1 MNKQVKLIL
10 SLLLVASVLFIT
22 VASLVVPSPKSEKQL
37 SKLFDI
43 CEDYQVGDKLYVID
57 AATFKSQEERHLAIS
72 LQGVVAKVE
81 PQIFIITNEISYD
94 YLDIISKSGV
104 KLVFNDSKGEPW
116 TVETLLKK
124 FKPYIN
130 DFGYVLY
137 RPSDKA
143 EGLNAATNLA
153 ALYGWLP
160 VPVELEALAEKNELV
175 LKEDFS
181 DDEYNI
187 KFQKDFF
194 KKYKKEFEFDAIVSS
209 RYEWSGLRDLAIQQ
223 GFYTFYIDEDEDTAS
238 LREKILNYAGSGTTV
253 LGWAKYEKWYVSQTS
268 KNGGMVIPSDHC
280 HNNSFLA
287 SFKCDVPQQKHDKTK
302 KYIDTSK
309 HYVAIVF
316 SDGDNVQ
323 WLQNGFSEYFNKLS
337 LETQFPMTW
346 TVSPSLQEFSPITAK
361 MIYSASTVND
371 YFIAGVSGA
380 GYVNPTEYPLSAL
393 DDFTD
398 ITASAMLESGLNYV
412 SILDS
417 TPGNMIED
425 KVLEHRLE
433 YYARYDNIKGGVLSL
448 DPEKYQGGEGKVY
461 FANGKPFVSNRLSL
475 WHPDGEGAL
484 VTEEWLKEKAEIV
497 NSYPADMETINGY
510 TVINVHPWS
519 ISVENLA
526 YFVSQLDEDVQLVTV
541 DELLTLVENNVPH
554 ETAIPEKQ

>member
-1 MNKQVKLIL
+1 MNKQVKIIL
-10 SLLLVASVLFIT
+10 SLFLVAAVLFMT
-22 VASLVVPSPKSEKQL
+22 VISFVVPSPESEKAL

-72 LQGVVAKVE
+72 LQGIVAKVE

-94 YLDIISKSGV
+94 YLDIISKNGV

-194 KKYKKEFEFDAIVSS
+194 KKYKKEFDFDAIVSS

-253 LGWAKYEKWYVSQTS
+253 LGWAKYEKWYVSQAS

-287 SFKCDVPQQKHDKTK
+287 SFKCDIPQQKHDKTK

-309 HYVAIVF
+309 HYVALVF

-371 YFIAGVSGA
+371 YFISGVSGA

-398 ITASAMLESGLNYV
+398 VTAAAMLESGLNYV

-417 TPGNMIED
+417 TPDNMIED

-484 VTEEWLKEKAEIV
+484 VTEEWLKEQAEIV

-554 ETAIPEKQ
+554 ETATPEKQ

>member
-10 SLLLVASVLFIT
+10 SLFLVASVLFIT
-22 VASLVVPSPKSEKQL
+22 IVSFVVPSPKTEKQL

-94 YLDIISKSGV
+94 YLDIVSRNGV
-104 KLVFNDSKGEPW
+104 KLIFNDSKGEPW

-137 RPSDKA
+137 RPSEKA

-160 VPVELEALAEKNELV
+160 VPVELEALAEQYDLV

-194 KKYKKEFEFDAIVSS
+194 KKYKKEFNYNAIVSS

-238 LREKILNYAGSGTTV
+238 LREKILDYAGYGTTV
-253 LGWAKYEKWYVSQTS
+253 LGWAKYEKWYVSQAS
-268 KNGGMVIPSDHC
+268 KNGGMVIPTDHC

-287 SFKCDVPQQKHDKTK
+287 SFKCEVPQQKHDKTK

-309 HYVAIVF
+309 HYVALVF

-346 TVSPSLQEFSPITAK
+346 TVSPSLQEFSPVTSS

-380 GYVNPTEYPLSAL
+380 GYVNPTKYPLSAL

-398 ITASAMLESGLNYV
+398 ITAAAMLESGLSYV

-417 TPGNMIED
+417 TPDNIIED

-484 VTEEWLKEKAEIV
+484 VTQEWLKEQAEIV

-510 TVINVHPWS
+510 SVINVHPWS

-554 ETAIPEKQ
+554 ETATPEEQ

>member
-1 MNKQVKLIL
+1 MNKKVKIII
-10 SLLLVASVLFIT
+10 SLFLVASVLFTT
-22 VASLVVPSPKSEKQL
+22 VVFFAVPSPKNEKEL
-37 SKLFDI
+37 SGLYGF
-43 CEDYQVGDKLYVID
+43 CEDFQIGDKLYVID
-57 AATFKSQEERHLAIS
+57 SSTFKSQEERHLAVA
-72 LQGVVAKVE
+72 LQGIVAKVE

-94 YLDIISKSGV
+94 YLDIISKEGV
-104 KLVFNDSKGEPW
+104 KIVFNDSNGEPW
-116 TVETLLKK
+116 TVDTLLRK

-130 DFGYVLY
+130 DSGYVLY
-137 RPSDKA
+137 RPSEKA

-160 VPVELEALAEKNELV
+160 VPIELEDLAEKYDLV

-194 KKYKKEFEFDAIVSS
+194 KKYKKEFNYNAVVSS
-209 RYEWSGLRDLAIQQ
+209 RYEWTGLRDLAIQQ
-223 GFYTFYIDEDEDTAS
+223 GFYTFYIDEDEDGVS
-238 LREKILNYAGSGTTV
+238 LREKILNYAGKGTTV

-268 KNGGMVIPSDHC
+268 KNGGAVIPSDHC

-287 SFKCDVPQQKHDKTK
+287 SFKCEVPDQKHDKTK

-316 SDGDNVQ
+316 SDADNVQ
-323 WLQNGFSEYFNKLS
+323 WLQNGFSEYFSKLS
-337 LETQFPMTW
+337 LEVQFPMTW
-346 TVSPSLQEFSPITAK
+346 TVSPSLQELSPVTLQ
-361 MIYSASTVND
+361 MINSSSTVND

-380 GYVNPTEYPLSAL
+380 GYVNPTQYPLSAL

-398 ITASAMLESGLNYV
+398 VTASAMLKSGLSYV

-417 TPGNMIED
+417 TPDNVIED
-425 KVLEHRLE
+425 KILEHRLE

-448 DPEKYQGGEGKVY
+448 DPDRYQGGEGKVY

-475 WHPDGEGAL
+475 WHPDGENAL
-484 VTEEWLKEKAEIV
+484 VTEEWLKEQADII

-510 TVINVHPWS
+510 SVINVHPWS

-526 YFVSQLDEDVQLVTV
+526 YFVSQLDEDVQLVTL
-541 DELLTLVENNVPH
+541 DELLTLVENNIPH
-554 ETAIPEKQ
+554 KTATPDK

>member
-1 MNKQVKLIL
+1 MNKKVKIIISLIL
-10 SLLLVASVLFIT
+10 AASVLLTT
-22 VASLVVPSPKSEKQL
+22 VVFFVVPSPKSKKEL
-37 SKLFDI
+37 SGLYEF
-43 CEDYQVGDKLYVID
+43 CEDYQIGDKLYVID
-57 AATFKSQEERHLAIS
+57 SATFKSQEERHLAVA
-72 LQGVVAKVE
+72 LQGIVAKVE

-94 YLDIISKSGV
+94 YLDIISKDGV
-104 KLVFNDSKGEPW
+104 KIVFNDSNGDPW
-116 TVETLLKK
+116 TVESLLEK

-130 DFGYVLY
+130 DSGYVLY
-137 RPSDKA
+137 RPSEKA

-160 VPVELEALAEKNELV
+160 VPVELEALADKYGLV

-181 DDEYNI
+181 DDEYDI

-194 KKYKKEFEFDAIVSS
+194 KKYKKEFNYSAVVSL

-223 GFYTFYIDEDEDTAS
+223 GFYTFYIDEDEDGAS
-238 LREKILNYAGSGTTV
+238 FREKILNYAGHGTTV
-253 LGWAKYEKWYVSQTS
+253 LGWAKYEKWYVSQVS
-268 KNGGMVIPSDHC
+268 KNGGTVIPSDHS

-287 SFKCDVPQQKHDKTK
+287 SFKCEVSQQKHDETK

-323 WLQNGFSEYFNKLS
+323 WLQNGFSEYFSKLS

-346 TVSPSLQEFSPITAK
+346 TVSPSLQELSSVTAQ
-361 MIYSASTVND
+361 IINSSSTVND

-380 GYVNPTEYPLSAL
+380 GYVNPTQYPLSAL

-398 ITASAMLESGLNYV
+398 ATASAMLESGLNYV

-417 TPGNMIED
+417 TPDNIIED
-425 KVLEHRLE
+425 KILEHRLE

-448 DPEKYQGGEGKVY
+448 DPDKYQGGEGKVY

-484 VTEEWLKEKAEIV
+484 VTEEWLKEQADII

-510 TVINVHPWS
+510 SVINVHPWS

-554 ETAIPEKQ
+554 ETATPDK

>member
-1 MNKQVKLIL
+1 MNKKVKLIT
-10 SLLLVASVLFIT
+10 SFVVIVAVLFST
-22 VASLVVPSPKSEKQL
+22 VVSFIIPSPKSEKEL
-37 SKLFDI
+37 SELFDI
-43 CEDYQVGDKLYVID
+43 CEDYQIGDKLYVID
-57 AATFKSQEERHLAIS
+57 SATFKSQEERHLAVS

-94 YLDIISKSGV
+94 YLDIISKNGV

-116 TVETLLKK
+116 TIETLLKK

-160 VPVELEALAEKNELV
+160 IPVELEGLAEKYDLV

-181 DDEYNI
+181 DDEYNV

-194 KKYKKEFEFDAIVSS
+194 QKYKAEFQYNAIVCL

-223 GFYTFYIDEDEDTAS
+223 GFYTFYVDDDEDTDA
-238 LREKILNYAGSGTTV
+238 LRGKIFDYAGCGTAV
-253 LGWAKYEKWYVSQTS
+253 LGWAKHEVPYVSQAS
-268 KNGGMVIPSDHC
+268 ENGSMVIPSDHC

-287 SFKCDVPQQKHDKTK
+287 SFKCEVPQQKHDKTQ

-323 WLQNGFSEYFNKLS
+323 WLQNGFAEYFDKLS

-346 TVSPSLQEFSPITAK
+346 TVSPSLQELSSVTSK

-380 GYVNPTEYPLSAL
+380 GYIHPTEYPLYAL

-398 ITASAMLESGLNYV
+398 VTASSMLKSGLNYV
-412 SILDS
+412 SILDF
-417 TPGNMIED
+417 TPDNIIED
-425 KVLEHRLE
+425 KILEHRLG

-448 DPEKYQGGEGKVY
+448 DPDKYQGGEGKVY

-484 VTEEWLKEKAEIV
+484 VTEEWLQEQAEIV

-510 TVINVHPWS
+510 SVINVHPWS

-554 ETAIPEKQ
+554 ETATPEK